1 MTKLMDHLVGQNK
14 MTEQERQSVLD
25 IRSRIERVKMFL
37 RNLKDQLSSVKLR
50 DMIQGL
56 KTTGQTDIANRL
68 QDNSV
73 CIGML
78 LLDDECA

>member
-1 MTKLMDHLVGQNK
+1 
-14 MTEQERQSVLD
+14 MTEQERQSVLE
-25 IRSRIERVKMFL
+25 IRSRMERVKLFL
-37 RNLKDQLSSVKLR
+37 RNMKDELSSVKLQ

-56 KTTGQTDIANRL
+56 KTTGQTDIAKRL

>member
-1 MTKLMDHLVGQNK
+1 
-14 MTEQERQSVLD
+14 MTEQERQSVLE
-25 IRSRIERVKMFL
+25 IRSRMERVKLFL
-37 RNLKDQLSSVKLR
+37 RNLKDELSSVKLQ

-56 KTTGQTDIANRL
+56 KTTGQTDIAKRL

>member
-1 MTKLMDHLVGQNK
+1 

-25 IRSRIERVKMFL
+25 IRSRMERVKLFL
-37 RNLKDQLSSVKLR
+37 RNLKDELSYVKLQ

-56 KTTGQTDIANRL
+56 KTTGQTDIAKRL